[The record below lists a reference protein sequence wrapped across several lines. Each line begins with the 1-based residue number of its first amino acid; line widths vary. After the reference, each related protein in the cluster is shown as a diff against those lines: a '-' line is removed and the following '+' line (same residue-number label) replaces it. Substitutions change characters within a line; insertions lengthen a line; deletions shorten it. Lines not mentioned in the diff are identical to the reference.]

1 MIARTVRATRP
12 VLYAMT
18 VICSA
23 ALLVVEGAA
32 ELAENVTSGLDGD
45 ATSEL
50 DENGTSEFG
59 ENATAA
65 AVWMGPAAVEGD
77 PHRGPR
83 QADQRDQR
91 CALPSFIGGVTSSG
105 EAADTVLEST
115 RTVDRYLVKPAAY
128 YENRVVYR
136 EKPVVA
142 NVLMRRRRPVPV
154 QRIGLLPYYVQ
165 RMDFADRG
173 HRPLEGE
180 AAVSMTADD
189 VRRLLQR
196 VYSEGVIAGGEGT
209 AAGPNFDS
217 KVLPL
222 KGSMGT

>member
-1 MIARTVRATRP
+1 MMERTVRASRP
-12 VLYAMT
+12 VLYATMA
-18 VICSA
+18 IWSA
-23 ALLVVEGAA
+23 ALLVMAEGAA
-32 ELAENVTSGLDGD
+32 ELAENVTSGLDEN

-50 DENGTSEFG
+50 R
-59 ENATAA
+59 ENATAP
-65 AVWMGPAAVEGD
+65 AVWMGPAVEGN

-83 QADQRDQR
+83 QAEQRDQR
-91 CALPSFIGGVTSSG
+91 CALPSFVGGGTSSG
-105 EAADTVLEST
+105 ETADTVLEST
-115 RTVDRYLVKPAAY
+115 RTVDRYLVKPATY
-128 YENRVVYR
+128 YENRVMYR
-136 EKPVVA
+136 EKPAVA

-173 HRPLEGE
+173 RRPLDGE

-196 VYSEGVIAGGEGT
+196 VYSEGVIAGGEGA

-222 KGSMGT
+222 KG